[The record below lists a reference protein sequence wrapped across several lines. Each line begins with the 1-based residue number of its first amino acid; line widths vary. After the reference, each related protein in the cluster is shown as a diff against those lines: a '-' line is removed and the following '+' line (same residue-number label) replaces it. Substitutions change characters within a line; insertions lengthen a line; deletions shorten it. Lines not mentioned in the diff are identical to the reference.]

1 MLIRFDY
8 ALVETKSVSIQRV
21 DYFQSILVTSPSP
34 VT

>member
-1 MLIRFDY
+1 MLIRFGY
-8 ALVETKSVSIQRV
+8 VLVETRSVSILRV